1 MRFTLRQLSYFV
13 AAGETGSV
21 TRAAEAINISQPS
34 VSSAILHLEEE
45 LGVQLFIRQHA
56 QGLVLTPAGKR
67 MLKAAKESLRAAH
80 RLYEV
85 AGEAVGLV
93 SGPLHIGTFHT
104 FAPLILPELWR
115 SFTGLYPGVTLK
127 LTADSEGA
135 LMEGL
140 RRAQIDVALT
150 YKSHVSPDMV
160 FHPLAIMP
168 TYVLLAADHPMASG
182 ASLSLRDVAGEPFV
196 LLDLA
201 ISRQYFLSLFEQSGV
216 VPQIVAECA
225 DTSMLRSFVAA
236 GIGFSLMTSRPLNMC
251 AETGRPLAY
260 VPLER
265 IGDDAAS
272 MTVGLAML
280 RDMQS
285 TRLLD
290 AFRQHCEATV
300 RTGAIPGMCS

>member
-1 MRFTLRQLSYFV
+1 MRFTLRQLSYFI

-34 VSSAILHLEEE
+34 VSSAISHLEEE

-67 MLKAAKESLRAAH
+67 MLKAAKESLRTAH

-85 AGEAVGLV
+85 AGETAGLV

-104 FAPLILPELWR
+104 FAPLILPEIWS
-115 SFTGLYPGVTLK
+115 SFTGLYPDVSLKVT
-127 LTADSEGA
+127 AGSEA
-135 LMEGL
+135 ELMEGL

-150 YKSHVSPDMV
+150 YESHLSPEMV
-160 FHPLAIMP
+160 FYPLAKMP
-168 TYVLLAADHPMASG
+168 TYVLLAADHPLASR
-182 ASLSLRDVAGEPFV
+182 ASLSLGDMADEPFV
-196 LLDLA
+196 LLDLP
-201 ISRQYFLSLFEQSGV
+201 ISRQYFISLFEQSGLK
-216 VPQIVAECA
+216 PQIKAECA
-225 DTSMLRSFVAA
+225 DPSMLRSFVAA
-236 GIGFSLMTSRPLNMC
+236 GIGYSLMTSKPLNMR
-251 AETGRPLAY
+251 AETDRPLAY

-280 RDMQS
+280 RDMQA

-290 AFRQHCEATV
+290 AFRQHCEGTV
-300 RTGAIPGMCS
+300 RTGAIPGMCG

>member
-1 MRFTLRQLSYFV
+1 MRFTLRQLSYFI

-34 VSSAILHLEEE
+34 VSSAISHLEEE

-56 QGLVLTPAGKR
+56 QGLVLTPSGKR
-67 MLKAAKESLRAAH
+67 LLKAAKESVRAAH

-85 AGEAVGLV
+85 AGETASVV

-104 FAPLILPELWR
+104 FAPVILPEIWR
-115 SFTGLYPGVTLK
+115 SFSDRYPDVQLKVT
-127 LTADSEGA
+127 AGSEA
-135 LMEGL
+135 ELMEGL

-150 YKSHVSPDMV
+150 YESHLSPEMV
-160 FHPLAIMP
+160 FHPLAQMP
-168 TYVLLAADHPMASG
+168 TYVLLAADHPLAAR
-182 ASLSLRDVAGEPFV
+182 ASLNLTDLAQEPFV
-196 LLDLA
+196 LLDLP
-201 ISRQYFLSLFEQSGV
+201 ISRQYFVSLFEQSGQK
-216 VPQIVAECA
+216 PRIVAECA
-225 DTSMLRSFVAA
+225 DPSMLRSFVAA
-236 GIGFSLMTSRPLNMC
+236 GIGFSLMTSKPLNMR
-251 AETGRPLAY
+251 AETNRPLAY

-280 RDMQS
+280 RDIHS

-290 AFRQHCEATV
+290 AFRQHCGGAV